1 VTPKSKN
8 KIAEKWKQRI
18 ENRVGI
24 LDTGCTSGAGA
35 EKDVKYFH
43 DTGLRSEK
51 TFMLP
56 DKTKTKATKT
66 MQLKHNLQAGA
77 GEINIVPDLHST
89 LISVPKM
96 AD

>member
-1 VTPKSKN
+1 LTPKSKN

-18 ENRVGI
+18 ENQASI

-43 DTGLRSEK
+43 DTGLRSKK

-56 DKTKTKATKT
+56 DKKKLRPRR
-66 MQLKHNLQAGA
+66 QC
-77 GEINIVPDLHST
+77 S
-89 LISVPKM
+89 
-96 AD
+96 